1 MLAVMV
7 PAAGSGGNSLMAMD
21 LEGGGEATGFMS
33 LRGCKTMEALQ
44 IPIGRRDFFDM
55 IFFPY

>member
-1 MLAVMV
+1 
-7 PAAGSGGNSLMAMD
+7 MAMD